1 MKSIIEILK
10 SPNAVLGVLA
20 LALLAQ
26 MPHAAD
32 VFRLTVKGGNAN
44 IWTVV
49 HSYSYAVALELAV
62 LLFVVKNRHI
72 ESYGFAV
79 VSVFVN
85 LSYYGLHDVNLAY
98 ICAQNAA
105 GVESVT
111 TAGAKFTVEIDGT
124 RYDDIELTQAEQK
137 QVLAFIANRDF

>member
-49 HSYSYAVALELAV
+49 HSYSYATALAE
-62 LLFVVKNRHI
+62 FNRLEAI
-72 ESYGFAV
+72 EAMSYAEFAR
-79 VSVFVN
+79 
-85 LSYYGLHDVNLAY
+85 
-98 ICAQNAA
+98 
-105 GVESVT
+105 GV
-111 TAGAKFTVEIDGT
+111 
-124 RYDDIELTQAEQK
+124 
-137 QVLAFIANRDF
+137 